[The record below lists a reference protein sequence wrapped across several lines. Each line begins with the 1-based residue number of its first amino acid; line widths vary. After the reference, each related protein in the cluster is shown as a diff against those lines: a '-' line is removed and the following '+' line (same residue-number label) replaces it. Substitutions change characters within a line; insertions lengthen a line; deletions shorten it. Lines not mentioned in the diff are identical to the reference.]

1 MDAQRELTTQ
11 LMKQQEYVFL
21 SANASFEQIWRH
33 FYNLAHLFAKS
44 QDMASSLNCF
54 IDVFLIRGNEMFSP
68 DKEWLDFFRRQ
79 FAMYLM
85 GKRCITCSLSEGDMI
100 HDFLKME
107 YEQLKEQLQESELP
121 FASENLAQ
129 WFASIELDFP
139 WLVGDSDPKWS
150 VG

>member
-54 IDVFLIRGNEMFSP
+54 IDVFLIRGNEMFNP

-139 WLVGDSDPKWS
+139 WLVSDSDPKWS